1 MVDFS
6 LGFTVFFQF
15 SKLLF
20 LSMTMDLPP
29 VLLYIL
35 SA

>member
-6 LGFTVFFQF
+6 LGFTVFFHF
-15 SKLLF
+15 STLLF

-29 VLLYIL
+29 ELLYIL